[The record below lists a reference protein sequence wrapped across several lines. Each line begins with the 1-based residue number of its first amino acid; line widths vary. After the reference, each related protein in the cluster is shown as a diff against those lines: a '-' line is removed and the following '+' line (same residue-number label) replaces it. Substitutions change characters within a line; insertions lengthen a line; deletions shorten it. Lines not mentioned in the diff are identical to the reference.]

1 MTAAFDAIVLAGGE
15 GSRLGGIDK
24 ALVEVGGEPL
34 LERVLAT
41 LGGAGRIVCV
51 GPERVTSVPVIW
63 TRERPPGGGPV
74 AALAMALPLVE
85 ADVVVVM
92 SVDIPFMT
100 ADVVR
105 GLVDECRHDGSIL
118 VDAGGHRQP
127 LMGAYRTTFLRGR
140 LDGLQTTEGASVH
153 ELVKGAHL
161 TLLDEPTAAR
171 DVDTVVDLE
180 AARTELGERE
190 EGARRPPL

>member
-1 MTAAFDAIVLAGGE
+1 MTATFDAIVLAGGE
-15 GSRLGGIDK
+15 GSRLGGVDK

-41 LGGAGRIVCV
+41 LAAAGCIACV

-63 TRERPPGGGPV
+63 TRESPAGGGPV
-74 AALAMALPLVE
+74 AALGAALPLVE
-85 ADVVVVM
+85 ADLVVVM
-92 SVDIPFMT
+92 SVDAPFMT

-105 GLVDECRHDGSIL
+105 ELVEECRHDGAIL

-127 LMGAYRTTFLRGR
+127 LMGAYRTAFLRDR
-140 LDGLQTTEGASVH
+140 IAEMETTDGASVH
-153 ELVKGAHL
+153 ELVKSAHL

-180 AARTELGERE
+180 AARTELDQ
-190 EGARRPPL
+190 